1 MKAGSNSS
9 AGLTLLETILAIS
22 MLGMILT
29 ALHVALS
36 SGVGAYRRCRDTSDR
51 DTTAYAAI
59 RLISDDLQRLAL
71 PVAAAEP
78 PTLLG
83 MPEVGRPGG
92 CLLRLRTNARPGPD
106 AREMLVDY
114 FFMPT
119 SSEAGS
125 LVRRSEPLH
134 APGWEGQGP
143 PSGQGADDTE
153 ARYEGVAVGLRGV
166 RLRYFDGEAWSDQW
180 STAERSGPPKLVEVV
195 LEFAGK
201 GGRARTYTQAVPVV
215 VESPLIGR
223 AGEENP

>member
-51 DTTAYAAI
+51 DTMAYSAI
-59 RLISDDLQRLAL
+59 RLITDDLQRLAL
-71 PVAAAEP
+71 PVAASEP

-83 MPEVGRPGG
+83 MPEVGRPGA
-92 CLLRLRTNARPGPD
+92 CLLRLRTNGGPGPD

-119 SSEAGS
+119 GPEAGS

-134 APGWEGQGP
+134 APGWEGPGP
-143 PSGQGADDTE
+143 PSAQAADDVQ
-153 ARYEGVAVGLRGV
+153 ARYEGVAAGLRGV
-166 RLRYFDGEAWSDQW
+166 RLRYFDGEAWSSQW
-180 STAERSGPPKLVEVV
+180 STARRSGPPKLVEVV
-195 LEFAGK
+195 LEFVGK
-201 GGRARTYTQAVPVV
+201 RGRARTYTQAVPVV
-215 VESPLIGR
+215 VEGPLIGR
-223 AGEENP
+223 AGQDNP